1 MNSKLDRLFSP
12 QSIAVVGASND
23 AGKLGH
29 QYFRRLTEGFTGRVI
44 AVTPSRQAV
53 LGRETVARIADIDGN
68 IDVLIALVPAERLLE
83 TVRDCPAGK
92 VGYLLAVPSG
102 FAEVPG
108 QGRARQEEL
117 VAAARAKGMR
127 VIGPNT
133 AGFFSS
139 VAGLNGSLMPSLPP
153 GGRGLSCIT
162 QSGGF
167 GMALTMFAQDNDLKV
182 ARFCD
187 IGNLGDLTYAELLT
201 YLRDDPET
209 TVVGLF
215 MESAPDTAATR
226 AALASLAARKPVLLC
241 PATRTVA
248 GRRASFVHLGV
259 QPALDDLLAN
269 PPDGV
274 TVVETGLDLLNTAK
288 LLACRPGRVGRR
300 LGVITGT
307 GGIGAEIGDL
317 AIAAGLEMPALSAD
331 LQERIGEGLPS
342 YAGRVNP
349 VDVTPIWRDY
359 PRLYPEILDKLARS
373 GEVDAVIL
381 SITDVPTTLPDLA
394 DALCRMEKPAIPV
407 IVYWGSRDADTGRM
421 YQLQAAGF
429 PCYRSTREAV
439 LALAAAARC
448 TGSAPE
454 IHA

>member
-1 MNSKLDRLFSP
+1 MISNLDRLFSP
-12 QSIAVVGASND
+12 RSIAVVGASND
-23 AGKLGH
+23 VGKLGH
-29 QYFRRLTEGFTGRVI
+29 QYFKRLTEGFGGRTI
-44 AVTPSRQAV
+44 AVTPNGQAV
-53 LGRETVARIADIDGN
+53 LGRETVARVADVEGN

-83 TVRDCPAGK
+83 TVQDCPAGK
-92 VGYLLAVPSG
+92 VGFLLAVPSG
-102 FAEVPG
+102 FAEVAG
-108 QGRARQEEL
+108 EGRERQDRL
-117 VAAARAKGMR
+117 VTAARAKGMR

-153 GGRGLSCIT
+153 GGRGLSCVT

-167 GMALTMFAQDNDLKV
+167 GMALTMFAQDNNLKV

-187 IGNLGDLTYAELLT
+187 IGNLGDLSYPELLA
-201 YLRDDPET
+201 YLQDDLET
-209 TVVGLF
+209 TAVGLF
-215 MESAPDTAATR
+215 MESTPDIAATR
-226 AALASLAARKPVLLC
+226 AALAALAARKPVLLC
-241 PATRTVA
+241 PATRTSA

-259 QPALDDLLAN
+259 QPALDDLLAS
-269 PPDGV
+269 PPPGV
-274 TVVETGLDLLNTAK
+274 AVVETGLDLLNAAK
-288 LLACRPGRVGRR
+288 LVACHSGPVGRR
-300 LGVITGT
+300 LGIITGT

-317 AIAAGLEMPALSAD
+317 AISAGLEVPALSAD
-331 LQERIGEGLPS
+331 LQEGVGEGLPS

-349 VDVTPIWRDY
+349 VDVTPIWREY
-359 PRLYPEILDKLARS
+359 PRFYPEILSKLARS

-394 DALCRMEKPAIPV
+394 DALCRIEKPEIPV
-407 IVYWGSRDADTGRM
+407 IVYWGSRDADIGRM

-448 TGSAPE
+448 AGTEPE
-454 IHA
+454 ARA